1 MKKKKKGATA
11 RQCASFVHSDSNYS
25 FRAFVRSRTTTG
37 ERESISVVYIY
48 TPRVWYYV
56 RAFVNETE
64 LEEEEEFRV
73 HSFIHSFI
81 PVEKK
86 SPSAAAAVVVVLV
99 SG

>member
-1 MKKKKKGATA
+1 MKKEKKRGATA

-37 ERESISVVYIY
+37 ERESILVVYIY

-73 HSFIHSFI
+73 HSFIQFI
-81 PVEKK
+81 PVEKNK
-86 SPSAAAAVVVVLV
+86 IARALLLLLL
-99 SG
+99 